1 MRLNPA
7 DLDHRSAHHLM
18 VSIIIPRP
26 IAWVSTISEEGV
38 FNLAPFSCLMSVC
51 LHPDLICVSIGSHR
65 DGHKKDT
72 IKNIEFSKDF
82 VINTVNENLSDAMN
96 KTATYYPITVSEFD
110 EVGLTP
116 IDSDTVKAPRLAES
130 PVNMECR
137 VQQILQF
144 GNTPNIANLV
154 IGEVM
159 LVHIK
164 DEIWI
169 NNEIPNSKLKAI
181 GRLGGDMYCKTTA
194 EFEMKR
200 PESGYS

>member
-1 MRLNPA
+1 MKLNPA

-38 FNLAPFSCLMSVC
+38 FNLAPFSCLMSVS
-51 LHPDLICVSIGSHR
+51 LHPNLICVSIGSHR

-72 IKNIEFSKDF
+72 IRNIEFSKDF
-82 VINTVNENLSDAMN
+82 VINTVNENLADAMN
-96 KTATYYPITVSEFD
+96 KTAAYYPISISEFD

-116 IDSDTVKAPRLAES
+116 INSDIVKAPRLAES

-137 VQQILQF
+137 VQQTLQF
-144 GNTPNIANLV
+144 GDDPNISNLV

-169 NNEIPNSKLKAI
+169 NNEIPNSQLGAI